1 MNPDQLQVVKAD
13 LEKSSITRYNV
24 RQGNGCLIVSY
35 GRTECYY
42 RFNQD
47 NKLVE
52 IIFD

>member
-13 LEKSSITRYNV
+13 LEKSSITNYGV

-42 RFNQD
+42 LFTQD
-47 NKLVE
+47 NQLIE